1 MSDTQTPQAAD
12 LNQQVTSKKPK
23 NPKQVAAGK
32 AACTAAKT
40 KQGLKHNKKL
50 WLKPVS

>member
-1 MSDTQTPQAAD
+1 MSDTQTLQAVD
-12 LNQQVTSKKPK
+12 LNQQVTSKNQK

-32 AACTAAKT
+32 ATAAKT

-50 WLKPVS
+50 